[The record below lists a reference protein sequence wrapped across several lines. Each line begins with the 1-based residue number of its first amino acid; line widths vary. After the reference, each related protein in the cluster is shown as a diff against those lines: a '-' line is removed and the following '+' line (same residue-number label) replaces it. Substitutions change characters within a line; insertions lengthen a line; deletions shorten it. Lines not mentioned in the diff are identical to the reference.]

1 MVIIMMVIRCRLLL
15 YPYAYVVF
23 AAAEKIMTALRN
35 KAVSGTNGKG
45 KGKRRAMKEEV
56 SRLFNKK
63 IKPAT
68 SFAWKHKFV
77 CLASTDQSRI
87 PTTDVDKEV
96 LYRAGL
102 GEKEI
107 FFEQLDIDAVEF
119 REILYQTFPKL
130 KCGGGF
136 QVLC

>member
-1 MVIIMMVIRCRLLL
+1 MH
-15 YPYAYVVF
+15 VVF
-23 AAAEKIMTALRN
+23 AVAEKIMTALRN

-45 KGKRRAMKEEV
+45 KGKGAVKEEV

-68 SFAWKHKFV
+68 SKHKFV

-87 PTTDVDKEV
+87 PTTDVDKEL
-96 LYRAGL
+96 LYQAGL

-136 QVLC
+136 QCLKCT

>member
-1 MVIIMMVIRCRLLL
+1 MYIYVDICVTYVCYIYNIFTWVMH
-15 YPYAYVVF
+15 VVF

-35 KAVSGTNGKG
+35 KAVSGANGKGKG
-45 KGKRRAMKEEV
+45 KGKRRAVKEEV
-56 SRLFNKK
+56 SCLFNKK

-96 LYRAGL
+96 ISSRTWGK
-102 GEKEI
+102 GNI
-107 FFEQLDIDAVEF
+107 F
-119 REILYQTFPKL
+119 
-130 KCGGGF
+130 
-136 QVLC
+136 